1 MMNFMTFDSLQRV
14 ADDLRGIVG
23 ALEPECTEGADASR
37 LLSCFVEIER
47 LAAAGKLLMARR
59 VESSNAWR
67 RSGHRSAAAH
77 LAEATGTGLGAAID
91 ALETARRLE
100 ALPATEEAVRAGK
113 LSEVQARE
121 ITGAAILRPAAE
133 RELVEAA
140 GEGSLNVLRL
150 RCRRVRATAENQNAT
165 YEAIRRSRYL
175 RHWTDTEGAVRLDAR
190 LTPDEGAR
198 IVAAV
203 KRVSARFAEQARK
216 SGRVEPATAHAA
228 DALVAIVGHGDAN
241 LVPSG
246 PRPSL
251 TTTAGPDR
259 RVDRGAVPRGS
270 DGQLDH
276 RGTDPAAECQRPVG
290 GPQAVVHVRVDHEA
304 LVRGHLEAG
313 EVCEIPGVG
322 PIPVATARRLAE
334 DAILHV
340 LVTDGVNVRAVV
352 NAGRTIPAPVR
363 AALVERDQTCVV
375 PGCGTRD
382 RLEIDHVVPFA
393 SGGPTSLDNLAMLC
407 HWHHY
412 LKTHQGYRLS
422 RDGGTWWWSPPDPAG
437 QARLSDGTGDLTT
450 DQDDSSG

>member
-23 ALEPECTEGADASR
+23 ALEPGCIEGADASR
-37 LLSCFVEIER
+37 LLGCFVEIER

-77 LAEATGTGLGAAID
+77 LAEATGTGLGTAID

-150 RCRRVRATAENQNAT
+150 RCRRVRATAEDQNAT
-165 YEAIRRSRYL
+165 YESIRRSRYL

-198 IVAAV
+198 ILAAV

-216 SGRVEPATAHAA
+216 SGRLEPAAAHAA
-228 DALVAIVGHGDAN
+228 DALAAIVGHCGAD
-241 LVPSG
+241 VMPSG
-246 PRPSL
+246 TR
-251 TTTAGPDR
+251 AGVTMTGEPGR
-259 RVDRGAVPRGS
+259 RVNRGTMPRGS
-270 DGQLDH
+270 DVPSDD
-276 RGTDPAAECQRPVG
+276 RGTTTGGDGPRPG
-290 GPQAVVHVRVDHEA
+290 AGPQAVVHVRVDHEA
-304 LVRGHLEAG
+304 LVS
-313 EVCEIPGVG
+313 
-322 PIPVATARRLAE
+322 
-334 DAILHV
+334 
-340 LVTDGVNVRAVV
+340 
-352 NAGRTIPAPVR
+352 
-363 AALVERDQTCVV
+363 Q
-375 PGCGTRD
+375 
-382 RLEIDHVVPFA
+382 
-393 SGGPTSLDNLAMLC
+393 
-407 HWHHY
+407 
-412 LKTHQGYRLS
+412 
-422 RDGGTWWWSPPDPAG
+422 
-437 QARLSDGTGDLTT
+437 
-450 DQDDSSG
+450 